1 MQKGNGI
8 KIDRLCSKQQR
19 HQKKIQKHQHRV
31 DKYARAIGRLR
42 AEDAM
47 MAQFEPEYKSTQP
60 EKKKQGKE
68 ARRAT
73 EEEEA
78 VMRHKKHVPP
88 PSENRAA
95 PNLAKKHGL
104 VEKKVARATANFTA
118 PYNAMWVYHLAKK
131 MGDDRFKNLFL
142 QQPYFKE
149 RGIVDYNAYQA
160 YVVKHYIQEQKAES
174 GHKDPTVAT
183 LSQWKRMGRTYAK
196 ETFTI
201 LAMADTDGKWP
212 VGDVMKC
219 FEFFQECQQFGDR
232 QGAAYWIAVQLAT
245 VYGGRHATGMKKLIA
260 WFHSPAPEVN
270 VEAVSDYFDNP
281 ELTEQRLRLP
291 TKIMTASGSTK
302 ATDNYVTKS
311 TLDQEPL

>member
-8 KIDRLCSKQQR
+8 KIDRLFSKQQR

-31 DKYARAIGRLR
+31 DKYDRAICRLR

-47 MAQFEPEYKSTQP
+47 MAQFEPEHKSTQP

-68 ARRAT
+68 VRWAT
-73 EEEEA
+73 GEEPL
-78 VMRHKKHVPP
+78 MRHKKHVPP

-104 VEKKVARATANFTA
+104 VEKVASTASFTA

-131 MGDDRFKNLFL
+131 MGHDRFKNRFL

-160 YVVKHYIQEQKAES
+160 YVVKHYVQEQRAGS
-174 GHKDPTVAT
+174 GHKDPTVTT
-183 LSQWKRMGRTYAK
+183 LNQWKRMGRTYAK
-196 ETFTI
+196 ATFAI

-219 FEFFQECQQFGDR
+219 FEFFQNQQFGDWH
-232 QGAAYWIAVQLAT
+232 YWIAVKLPTAQAD
-245 VYGGRHATGMKKLIA
+245 RHATGMKKLIA

-270 VEAVSDYFDNP
+270 VEAVSDCFDNP
-281 ELTEQRLRLP
+281 ELTAQRLRLP

-302 ATDNYVTKS
+302 ATDNYITKS
-311 TLDQEPL
+311 TPDHYL